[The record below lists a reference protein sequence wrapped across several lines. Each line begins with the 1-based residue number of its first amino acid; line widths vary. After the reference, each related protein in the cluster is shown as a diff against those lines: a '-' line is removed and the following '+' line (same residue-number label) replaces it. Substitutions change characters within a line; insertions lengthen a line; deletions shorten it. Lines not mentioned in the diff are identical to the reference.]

1 MDQVIDSVN
10 NFGGLAFVR
19 GFSEGMSHT
28 ESTAWVRGDCYPRH
42 VVVVT
47 RSPLFGN
54 SMAALVDQWRGRAY
68 LSIGLIFPEDRT
80 PCYPQNGEYP
90 QLTGKLWGWR
100 SKSGEIYT
108 KTFNSSGNKDLSRQ
122 VPIAKHD
129 CTIAAGVEL
138 RISHNV
144 KRKTIHFSINGRKQ
158 FVSTCNEELNI
169 CYGFVRL
176 SCEDND
182 SEIQV
187 TLAPTIYDEAPEELE
202 VGSVETAPTN
212 ILRDFLIS
220 VGRKTHENF
229 SWLLPG
235 HAKCKVKQDLLAEN
249 QRLRPYK
256 MNSECPGI
264 CLLINNLKD
273 SARDENLL
281 TELFSS
287 LAFNVEVKRRLSM
300 MEINEVA
307 QEFAKR
313 DHSGYDSFVFILL
326 SQCGPGEP
334 IVGVD
339 GREVILKQV
348 MSEFR
353 PCRSA
358 SLKNKPKLFFVLK
371 FVDFRTQSKK
381 RRNGGTEFCTDVNI
395 ALPNSCNTS
404 LQEVCPEEAD
414 FLLACAT
421 SPIFKGKKIKQA
433 KLSFT
438 EIMVNA
444 VRGYHQ
450 TYHLL
455 EMLTLLNHWTK
466 KLREKSGQ
474 LNVMMPYVTHTLRH
488 EVRFDSSQT
497 DRPQVSALSYIPGSS
512 SLSRYDGYD
521 TKYRGYCVIINNL
534 KFQENEEG
542 YRKGAEQDD
551 KRLENLFKSLR
562 FRVIM
567 KRNLEK
573 NQIERVAQ
581 EYGGRNHDKFAA
593 FFLIVMSHGDDRDC
607 ILGVDNR
614 TTSVKALMREFQ
626 AERCPSLKGKPKIL
640 IIQTCRGSRQCD
652 VERFDDFV
660 GSINAELDLADN
672 CVGPFSMDSSLSK
685 SVFPTEADFLL
696 AFATVPGYAAF
707 RSEES
712 GAFFIQELVEVIEKY
727 HGSHHLLDM
736 LTEVTR
742 RVIDHPKREINSAAY
757 RVQVPAPTHTL
768 TKLLFL

>member
-1 MDQVIDSVN
+1 
-10 NFGGLAFVR
+10 
-19 GFSEGMSHT
+19 MSHT

-42 VVVVT
+42 VEVVT

-54 SMAALVDQWRGRAY
+54 SMAAFVDQWRGRAY
-68 LSIGLIFPEDRT
+68 LSVGLIFPEDRT
-80 PCYPQNGEYP
+80 PCYPQNGECP
-90 QLTGKLWGWR
+90 QLIGKLWGWR

-158 FVSTCNEELNI
+158 FVSTCSNEGLNI

-176 SCEDND
+176 SCEDDD

-187 TLAPTIYDEAPEELE
+187 TFAPTIYDEAPEELE

-220 VGRKTHENF
+220 VGRKNHENF
-229 SWLLPG
+229 SWLLPD

-264 CLLINNLKD
+264 CLLINNFED

-313 DHSGYDSFVFILL
+313 DHSSYDSFVFILL

-404 LQEVCPEEAD
+404 IQEVCPEEAD

-421 SPIFKGKKIKQA
+421 SPIVKGKKIKP
-433 KLSFT
+433 SFT
-438 EIMVNA
+438 EMMVNA

-455 EMLTLLNHWTK
+455 EMLTLPNHWTK
-466 KLREKSGQ
+466 KLREKRDK
-474 LNVMMPYVTHTLRH
+474 LNVMMPFVTHTLRH
-488 EVRFDSSQT
+488 EVRFDSVQT

-521 TKYRGYCVIINNL
+521 TKRRGYCVIINNL
-534 KFQENEEG
+534 KFQENEEA
-542 YRKGAEQDD
+542 YREGCGQDE
-551 KRLENLFKSLR
+551 KRLGNLFKSLR
-562 FRVIM
+562 FKVII

-593 FFLIVMSHGDDRDC
+593 FVLIVMSHGDDRDC

-614 TTSVKALMREFQ
+614 TTSVGALMREFQ

-640 IIQTCRGSRQCD
+640 IIQTCRGSRQYY
-652 VERFDDFV
+652 VERFDDLV
-660 GSINAELDLADN
+660 ESINADTTEFDGADN
-672 CVGPFSMDSSLSK
+672 CVGPFSLDSSLSK
-685 SVFPTEADFLL
+685 SVFPPEADFLL
-696 AFATVPGYAAF
+696 AFATVPGYVSF
-707 RSEES
+707 RSPTS

-742 RVIDHPKREINSAAY
+742 RVIDHQNREFNSAAY

-768 TKLLFL
+768 TKLFFL

>member
-1 MDQVIDSVN
+1 MDQVINSVN

-42 VVVVT
+42 VEVVT

-54 SMAALVDQWRGRAY
+54 SMAAFVDQWRGRAY
-68 LSIGLIFPEDRT
+68 LSVGLIFPEDRT
-80 PCYPQNGEYP
+80 PCYPQNGECP
-90 QLTGKLWGWR
+90 QLIGKLWGWR

-158 FVSTCNEELNI
+158 FVSTCSNEGLNI

-176 SCEDND
+176 SCEDDD

-187 TLAPTIYDEAPEELE
+187 TFAPTIYDEAPEELE

-220 VGRKTHENF
+220 VGRKNHENF
-229 SWLLPG
+229 SWLLPD

-264 CLLINNLKD
+264 CLLINNFED

-313 DHSGYDSFVFILL
+313 DHSSYDSFVFILL

-404 LQEVCPEEAD
+404 IQEVCPEEAD

-421 SPIFKGKKIKQA
+421 SPIVKGKKIKP
-433 KLSFT
+433 SFT
-438 EIMVNA
+438 EMMVNA

-455 EMLTLLNHWTK
+455 EMLTLPNHWTK
-466 KLREKSGQ
+466 KLREKRDK
-474 LNVMMPYVTHTLRH
+474 LNVMMPFVTHTLRH
-488 EVRFDSSQT
+488 EVRFDSVQT

-542 YRKGAEQDD
+542 YRKGAEQDE

-562 FRVIM
+562 FRVII

-652 VERFDDFV
+652 VGRFDDFK
-660 GSINAELDLADN
+660 SINADRTELDLADN

-685 SVFPTEADFLL
+685 SVFPPEADFLL
-696 AFATVPGYAAF
+696 AFATAPGYAAF